1 MKRRCVRTLVL
12 LGVLLLLESCK
23 VSSDEAK
30 THVVFDMGYGKTD
43 FTLDLSASEK
53 NNIGLSINKGI
64 FHILS
69 RGEAKILSIS
79 SYGQTLA
86 MLYDPAR
93 GSAPMILKDVK
104 IDAGTP
110 KEDLGRF
117 ATQVS
122 FVDPWPMA
130 TDSRQTLYVA
140 DRKQHQESA
149 NGTENATNGS
159 EPDRIVRR
167 FDAGGKELASL
178 GQEGIAGSPFPDIMR
193 LEITENDTLAVICAS
208 ETETLVY
215 FYDRNGVFLHLLKL
229 KDTTLPIPAQILK
242 KNPEGK
248 GLRIIPS
255 LESIMPAYFAGKTE
269 AILKINYYL
278 ENYDVGT
285 GVTLSIDQLG
295 GWILQIDASTGSV
308 LNAFPLQSGLSE
320 TGVNL
325 QLIAAK
331 KNSFLTIRW
340 ADQYLGGELLK
351 FDSSGKITGKLNI
364 RCPDEA
370 AALVAMAAGDDGY
383 LYLLASLPSVLRMY
397 AWKIPG
403 M

>member
-1 MKRRCVRTLVL
+1 MNRRCTRTLLL
-12 LGVLLLLESCK
+12 LGVLLVLASCK

-30 THVVFDMGYGKTD
+30 THALFDIGYGKTD
-43 FTLDLSASEK
+43 FTFDLSASEK

-86 MLYDPAR
+86 MWYDPAR

-104 IDAGTP
+104 IDAGSS
-110 KEDLGRF
+110 KEDMGRF

-130 TDSRQTLYVA
+130 ADSRQTLYVA
-140 DRKQHQESA
+140 DRKSNQVSA
-149 NGTENATNGS
+149 NGTENSAYGA

-167 FDAGGKELASL
+167 FDANGKELGPL
-178 GQEGIAGSPFPDIMR
+178 GQEGIAGSPFPEIMR

-229 KDTTLPIPAQILK
+229 KDNTLPIPAQILK

-255 LESIMPAYFAGKTE
+255 LESIIPAYVAGKTE
-269 AILKINYYL
+269 VILKINYYL

-295 GWILQIDASTGSV
+295 GWILQIDASAGSI
-308 LNAFPLQSGLSE
+308 LNAFPLQSGMSE

-325 QLIAAK
+325 QLVAAK
-331 KNSFLTIRW
+331 KDSFLTIRW

-351 FDSSGKITGKLNI
+351 FDSSGKVTGKLSI

-370 AALVAMAAGDDGY
+370 AAFVAMTVGDDGY
-383 LYLLASLPSVLRMY
+383 LYLLASLPSALRMY

>member
-1 MKRRCVRTLVL
+1 MNRRCTRT
-12 LGVLLLLESCK
+12 LLLLGILLVLASCK

-30 THVVFDMGYGKTD
+30 THALFDIGYGKTD
-43 FTLDLSASEK
+43 FTLELSASEK

-69 RGEAKILSIS
+69 RGEAKILRIS

-86 MLYDPAR
+86 MWYDPAR
-93 GSAPMILKDVK
+93 GSAPMILKDAK
-104 IDAGTP
+104 IDAGSS
-110 KEDLGRF
+110 KEDMGRF

-122 FVDPWPMA
+122 FVDPWPMVA
-130 TDSRQTLYVA
+130 DSRQTLYIA
-140 DRKQHQESA
+140 DRKSSQPLT
-149 NGTENATNGS
+149 NGT

-167 FDAGGKELASL
+167 FDANGKELQPF

-193 LEITENDTLAVICAS
+193 LEIAENDTLAVICAS
-208 ETETLVY
+208 EAETLVY

-229 KDTTLPIPAQILK
+229 KDNTLPIPAQILK
-242 KNPEGK
+242 KKPEGK

-255 LESIMPAYFAGKTE
+255 LESIIPAYIAGKTE
-269 AILKINYYL
+269 VILKINYYL
-278 ENYDVGT
+278 ENYDIGT

-295 GWILQIDASTGSV
+295 GWILQIDASAGSI
-308 LNAFPLQSGLSE
+308 LNAFPLQSGMSE

-325 QLIAAK
+325 QLAAAK
-331 KNSFLTIRW
+331 KDSFLAIRW

-351 FDSSGKITGKLNI
+351 FDSSGKVTGKLSI

-370 AALVAMAAGDDGY
+370 AALVTMTVGDDGY
-383 LYLLASLPSVLRMY
+383 LYLLASLPSALRMY

-403 M
+403 L